1 MSDVYID
8 GLLEC
13 YLFTVPVFI
22 DNTTYL
28 FM

>member
-13 YLFTVPVFI
+13 YLLTAPVFI
-22 DNTTYL
+22 DNRTYL